1 MLSVAGS
8 VGLFL
13 GAFKAQSRA
22 IVPAMLIIA
31 AARAIAGAARGD
43 DLVPSVLDR
52 AVHTAVAQAVEAKA
66 EELGLRQTLVV
77 DDAWTRGKAEPL
89 PFSR

>member
-22 IVPAMLIIA
+22 IVPAMLIA

>member
-1 MLSVAGS
+1 
-8 VGLFL
+8 
-13 GAFKAQSRA
+13 
-22 IVPAMLIIA
+22 
-31 AARAIAGAARGD
+31 
-43 DLVPSVLDR
+43 
-52 AVHTAVAQAVEAKA
+52 VAQAVEAKA